1 MMPRIRI
8 LTPSEWAGYRAHLL
22 RLDGEAR
29 RLRFG
34 FPIDDEGIRA
44 HVARLNPMRDRVLAL
59 VRNGRVVAAAHIAA
73 GIAEA
78 GADGRSAEL
87 AFSVDAALRGQ
98 GIGKAL
104 LDRALLWS
112 RNRGLRRVWVLFL
125 TDNHVMGRLARRARM
140 SITVE
145 AGEKVGVVT
154 LPPVTPLSLAYE
166 LGIERWAL
174 WEEQR
179 DRLPGR
185 LVPQPAF

>member
-1 MMPRIRI
+1 MRRIRI

-34 FPIDDEGIRA
+34 FPIDDEGVRA
-44 HVARLNPMRDRVLAL
+44 HVAGLNPVRDRVLAL

-73 GIAEA
+73 GIADGGPE
-78 GADGRSAEL
+78 GRSAEL

-98 GIGKAL
+98 GIGRAL

-112 RNRGLRRVWVLFL
+112 RNRGFRRVWVLFL
-125 TDNHVMGRLARRARM
+125 SDNHAMAYLARRARM

-145 AGEKVGVVT
+145 GGERVGVTT
-154 LPPVTPLSLAYE
+154 LPPVTPFSLAHE
-166 LGIERWAL
+166 LCIERWAL

-179 DRLPGR
+179 DRLPGK
-185 LVPQPAF
+185 LVPQLAF